1 MQQIAK
7 AGGRD
12 GALRS
17 AVAVRVELV
26 KPGITLF
33 LVLVAGVGYLLAAPA
48 ISTGADLVR
57 LGVLLLAVGATVGG
71 AAALNLVREAPLDAR
86 MRRTRDRPLPS
97 GRLGRRE
104 GLAIAVGLTGTGLG
118 LSALLLPW
126 TTTLLLALGHA
137 GYILVY
143 TPLKR
148 VTPLCTPI
156 GALPGALPALA
167 GCAAAGPLGPTA
179 WSFYGAV
186 VLWQIPHFLAI
197 GWLAREDYRRAGFR
211 VLPAIDEDGRRTGAW
226 SVASALLLLPV
237 SLAPVVGDA
246 TSVADIGWAG
256 GAVAALV
263 VLLGLAYLHRSVAFT
278 RRATDDDARRL
289 FLLSLAWI
297 PAYLV
302 LLLLA
307 ELPWPA

>member
-1 MQQIAK
+1 MQPIAD
-7 AGGRD
+7 AARRD
-12 GALRS
+12 EALRT
-17 AVAVRVELV
+17 AVAVRVDLV

-33 LVLVAGVGYLLAAPA
+33 LVLVAGVGYLLTAPA
-48 ISTGADLVR
+48 ISTAPDLAR
-57 LGVLLLAVGATVGG
+57 LMVLILAVGATVGG
-71 AAALNLVREAPLDAR
+71 AAALNHVREAPLDAR

-104 GLAIAVGLTGTGLG
+104 ALAIAVGLTGTGLG
-118 LSALLLPW
+118 LSAVLLPW
-126 TTTLLLALGHA
+126 ATTVVLALGHA
-137 GYILVY
+137 GYILIY

-167 GCAAAGPLGPTA
+167 GCAAAGPLDLTA
-179 WSFYGAV
+179 WSFYAAV

-197 GWLAREDYRRAGFR
+197 GWLGREDYRRADFR
-211 VLPAIDEDGRRTGAW
+211 VLPAMDEDGRRTGAW

-237 SLAPVVGDA
+237 SLLPVLGGAEGLAGVGW
-246 TSVADIGWAG
+246 VE
-256 GAVAALV
+256 GAVAALAL
-263 VLLGLAYLHRSVAFT
+263 LLGMAYLDRSLAFA
-278 RRATDDDARRL
+278 RRPTDGAARRL
-289 FLLSLAWI
+289 FLLSIAWI

-307 ELPWPA
+307 ELPWPV